1 MKIINA
7 IKNNKSR
14 PYKIPDSFRNDL
26 PEFFKEMG
34 YKVGAEI
41 GVLRGE
47 FTEEICKAGLKVYGI
62 DPWQYYK
69 NYRRHPQEAPMDEI
83 YEDAKKRLAPYD
95 CTLIRKKSMEALDD
109 FKDDSLDFVYIDGN
123 HRIKYI
129 VEDIYEWYKKVK
141 IGGCISG
148 HDYVNLMNNPYGLM
162 ACHVKYAV
170 DMMIGIY
177 DVDFYVLGTNFGA
190 RDKHRSWFWIKK

>member
-1 MKIINA
+1 MKIFNS
-7 IKNNKSR
+7 IKEKGR

-47 FTEEICKAGLKVYGI
+47 FTEEFCKAGLKMYAI
-62 DPWQYYK
+62 DPWTYYR
-69 NYRRHPQEAPMDEI
+69 NYRRHPQEASMDEI
-83 YEDAKKRLAPYD
+83 YNVAKDRLTSYD
-95 CTLIRKKSMEALDD
+95 CTLIRKKSMDALED
-109 FKDDSLDFVYIDGN
+109 FEDESLDFVYIDGN

-129 VEDIYEWYKKVK
+129 VEDIYEWYRK
-141 IGGCISG
+141 IKPGGCIAG
-148 HDYVNLMNNPYGLM
+148 HDYELLMNHPYGLM
-162 ACHVKYAV
+162 TCHVKTAV

-177 DVDFYVLGTNFGA
+177 DVDFYILGTNYGN
-190 RDKHRSWFWIKK
+190 RDKHRSWFFFKK